1 MEQPLILYDAQDG
14 VAILTLNHPE
24 RRNALSRA
32 LLEALKSY
40 LAQIASQPEVRGVI
54 IRASGPAFSA
64 GHDLR
69 ELVGTG
75 EKEAQSLFALCTD
88 VMETIRKLP
97 KPVIAQVHGVA
108 TAAMHLRDYGCGE
121 LADGVHPVLA
131 LRREHVCLP
140 VAH

>member
-54 IRASGPAFSA
+54 IRASGPAFSR
-64 GHDLR
+64 GHDVR

-108 TAAMHLRDYGCGE
+108 TAAGCQ
-121 LADGVHPVLA
+121 LAATCDLVVASEDATFATPGVKIGLF
-131 LRREHVCLP
+131 CT
-140 VAH
+140 